1 MIWFNFNRQENMKKV
16 LRKTHGFTLIELL
29 VVIAIIGILASFM
42 LPALAR
48 AKAKANR
55 IKCVNNLRQ
64 IGLALHAYG
73 SDNSECLPW
82 SDRNSKV
89 VSNYIDT
96 EKWTN
101 PALIKDQRD
110 WFKVRVLGINLN
122 IRSRPGVSNVDM
134 TPPTCHVFFS
144 TATMKREL
152 TTAKLLHSPSD
163 PTRANAH
170 EIAEE
175 NWGQYDVKQ
184 TPDWAVAQPWLPN
197 LIPSAAISYVTCRGG
212 DILRP
217 ASVLACT
224 RNLSRYGPN
233 ALYNSK
239 WLGVDTITTSTHAM
253 AGLNVSQGNIVLAD
267 GSAHQSNDSEI
278 GPVGTVVKAHIE
290 ANGGLTIGP
299 SSTDIFGID

>member
-1 MIWFNFNRQENMKKV
+1 MKKA
-16 LRKTHGFTLIELL
+16 LGKDHGFTLIELL

-55 IKCVNNLRQ
+55 IKCLNNLRQ

-82 SDRNSKV
+82 SDRSSKV
-89 VSNYIDT
+89 VSNFIDT
-96 EKWTN
+96 ERFSN
-101 PALIKDQRD
+101 PNSIKIQRYR
-110 WFKVRVLGINLN
+110 FKFQILGINPD
-122 IRSRPGVSNVDM
+122 IRPRPGVSNVYM
-134 TPPTCHVFFS
+134 TPPSSHVFFS
-144 TATMKREL
+144 TAIMKRQL

-170 EIAEE
+170 ELALE
-175 NWGQYDVKQ
+175 NWSQYDVKQ
-184 TPDWAVAQPWLPN
+184 TPDWGVAQPWLPN
-197 LIPSAAISYVTCRGG
+197 FIPSAAISYVTCRGG
-212 DILRP
+212 DTLRP

-253 AGLNVSQGNIVLAD
+253 AGLNVSQGSIVLAD
-267 GSAHQSNDSEI
+267 GSANLSNDSEI

-290 ANGGLTIGP
+290 SNGGLTIGP